1 MMGGGLEG
9 VTVGEKIWMQGVN
22 SGGILLGSNQ
32 GGDNVIEP
40 GDGKGEGQERVSTE
54 GSEENEEN
62 RGGSTL
68 ERGGVISTMEGV
80 QKLDTCQK
88 EGVREQDS
96 GE

>member
-1 MMGGGLEG
+1 M
-9 VTVGEKIWMQGVN
+9 N

-54 GSEENEEN
+54 GNEENKEN

-68 ERGGVISTMEGV
+68 GRGGG
-80 QKLDTCQK
+80 D
-88 EGVREQDS
+88 
-96 GE
+96 